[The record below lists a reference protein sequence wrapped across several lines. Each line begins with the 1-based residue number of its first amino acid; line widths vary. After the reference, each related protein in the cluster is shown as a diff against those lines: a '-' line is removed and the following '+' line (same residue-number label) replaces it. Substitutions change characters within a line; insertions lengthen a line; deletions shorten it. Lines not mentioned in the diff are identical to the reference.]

1 MDKFYPVDKTDI
13 MLKMASDTF
22 HGLKDYCEK
31 VTAENETL
39 KKQCASLKEAA
50 AKLEK
55 VELQKVASAS
65 QDTVDAF
72 VDMLVDRSIVK
83 ATDREKFA
91 ACAKDPEAML
101 KIAMNA
107 IRLSD
112 VPSSQGV
119 SVKSATS
126 ASSVESE
133 LDEENALWTRAASC
147 ENHWN

>member
-1 MDKFYPVDKTDI
+1 MNQYYPADKTDI

-22 HGLKDYCEK
+22 HGLKEYCEK
-31 VTAENETL
+31 VAAENEEL
-39 KKQCASLKEAA
+39 KQQCASLKEAA

-65 QDTVDAF
+65 QEHVDAF
-72 VDMLVDRSIVK
+72 VDMLIDRSMIK

-91 ACAKDPEAML
+91 ACASDPDAML

-112 VPSSQGV
+112 TPAHQGTG
-119 SVKSATS
+119 VKSA
-126 ASSVESE
+126 ASESKKGESE
-133 LDEENALWTRAASC
+133 ETEAWLRAANGGTWS
-147 ENHWN
+147 